1 MIMKTR
7 YILATALLALA
18 VSSCTDLDVD
28 VKSKLTEYPSSE
40 IAMEGKMADAY
51 YAFRKPLGNNYNRY
65 QTFSSDE
72 ATGLSFDGDYY
83 DGAENVN
90 PTLHTF
96 QANNTPGNWWSDL
109 ASGITKCNKLIN
121 ELSADTTAMAK
132 RYTANLRAVRAF
144 YHFILMDSY
153 GDVPILNKLYDSSE
167 AIERQ
172 PREAV
177 AEFIEKELLESLPD
191 LSTASNASTYGKPNK
206 WMAEA
211 LLVKLYMNWGVYTC
225 GNVADYDPA
234 TTANPKLNEA
244 VKYCDE
250 IVKSGLFNLSDNYR
264 EKFLYNNG
272 YQIKDFI
279 YAMPYDCVTDY
290 KSEEGNYYGRYRTFR
305 KIDSGTPTG
314 YYSGKMSSSCAGICA
329 MNPEFA
335 DLFTLK
341 GDERNKCVLSGK
353 VFMHDAITGEETG
366 VPYLYKGQQLEF
378 TKTLTLKEGGEAQ
391 LNAGATY
398 DGWRQGYRSIK
409 FYPNPTEYS
418 KYARCQS
425 NDVPIFRYA
434 DILLEKAEAILRGA
448 TATNGDTPQSLF
460 NQIRAYV
467 NAPLLDH
474 TPSLKELL
482 DERGREFF
490 DENWR
495 RNDMI
500 RFGTFESEYGFHR
513 HDFPGANFD
522 KRHRIFPVPQTI
534 MNENTNWK
542 QNEGYEER

>member
-1 MIMKTR
+1 MKTIK
-7 YILATALLALA
+7 YLFATALIALA
-18 VSSCTDLDVD
+18 ASSCTDLDVD
-28 VKSKLTEYPSSE
+28 VKSKLIDYPNSE
-40 IAMEGKMADAY
+40 IALEGKMADAY
-51 YAFRKPLGNNYNRY
+51 YAFRKQLGNNYNRY

-72 ATGLSFDGDYY
+72 ASGLSFDGDYY

-109 ASGITKCNKLIN
+109 AGGITKCNKLIN
-121 ELSADTTAMAK
+121 ELSTDSSALSK
-132 RYTANLRAVRAF
+132 RYIANLRTVRAF

-153 GDVPILNKLYDSSE
+153 GDVPILNKIYDDGE

-172 PREAV
+172 PRKTV
-177 AEFIEKELLESLPD
+177 AEFIEKELLESLPN
-191 LSTASNASTYGKPNK
+191 LSTASDASTYGKPNK

-225 GNVADYDPA
+225 DNVADYDP
-234 TTANPKLNEA
+234 TTTTNTKLNDA
-244 VKYCDE
+244 VKYCDD
-250 IVKSGLFNLSDNYR
+250 IIKSGLFNLSDNYR
-264 EKFLYNNG
+264 KKFLYNNG

-279 YAMPYDCVTDY
+279 YAMPYDCV
-290 KSEEGNYYGRYRTFR
+290 SAQGMLYGRYRTFR
-305 KIDSGTPTG
+305 KIDLGKPTG
-314 YYSGKMSSSCAGICA
+314 YYSGKMKNSCAGICA

-341 GDERNKCVLSGK
+341 GDERNKCVLGGK
-353 VFMHDAITGEETG
+353 VFMHDAITGDETST
-366 VPYLYKGQQLEF
+366 PYIYNGSQLEF
-378 TKTLTLKEGGEAQ
+378 TKTLTLKAGGEAQ
-391 LNAGATY
+391 LNAGATP

-418 KYARCQS
+418 EYSRNQS

-513 HDFPGANFD
+513 HNFPGANFD
-522 KRHRIFPVPQTI
+522 KSHRIFPVPQAV
-534 MNENTNWK
+534 MDENTNWK
-542 QNEGYEER
+542 QNAGY